1 MSMVK
6 GMPKYN
12 TRIRSLIMVLV
23 ALSMLALGAYTLHA
37 ENQMPQ
43 IIGSGPV
50 IAITAGVPLWNP
62 FTPGNVLGAVWTYM
76 PLAAYNAISGQF
88 WPILAQNW
96 TLQTFPNGSALLT
109 IYLRPGLYWY
119 NGSATIPFTA
129 WDVYAYF
136 YIEAKA
142 FKTYTAWMNYSLIDE
157 DIKVLN
163 NYTIQFLFQKW
174 TPYLLNTILTTYV
187 YTPWPVW
194 SWAVNALKGM
204 NMTEAYNFGQNN
216 ITRFN
221 APYWALSPWY
231 NSYFGPTGLSFTLLP
246 PNLLEAWGQV
256 FPFNAWMYYNPTIKE
271 IGTTS
276 NTQTLEYIMAGE
288 IDYTGAVLSEAQ
300 IGIVNKTSGW
310 STLTIPA
317 YNTIGFVINP
327 HYYPWDIPQVREALC
342 YVINRTEV
350 AASWGLSLARPD
362 YYPQPIVPETI
373 ATFPPDV
380 RQFIIPCSY
389 DPAKASQILQSLG
402 FYKKGGYWYTPNG
415 TQLALTVIAP
425 AGWTDWDTMAQDAV
439 EQLDAFG
446 INAKL
451 LTIDVGTFWSV
462 TLPNAE
468 YEALING
475 IANAPSYSTMWI
487 WTNWPWWEEGR
498 AISAGVSGS
507 DAWPFQ
513 WPNGTCSPVIVPT
526 TPNIPNGTIVWCVNS
541 TFGYINL
548 TNWQSF
554 VTQYS
559 PGEPEYDLALEV
571 IFAWM
576 HYFVPIVPLYD
587 KYWPFEYST
596 SIMDPG
602 WLFQGYVYDNY
613 PGLLAVF
620 LEYQPWGYGNQPFS
634 VNTWGL
640 FAPKGIV
647 PPVAQAIANGSIW
660 TKYPQYAAFLGIPTP
675 DPMLQEAVAS
685 YFHIPYTPVT
695 TTTSTTTTTTT
706 TTTPVTTTSTTT
718 STITTTATTTTT
730 AVSTVTSTATVTSTV
745 TTTSTTTT
753 TAVSTVTVTKPVIST
768 ALVIGIVVIVI
779 VIAAVAAI
787 IALRR
792 R

>member
-1 MSMVK
+1 MFTGKVYVFLVVAVVMV
-6 GMPKYN
+6 
-12 TRIRSLIMVLV
+12 VV
-23 ALSMLALGAYTLHA
+23 AAYSINIA
-37 ENQMPQ
+37 QAQQKPQ
-43 IIGSGPV
+43 IIFPVAGTSWV
-50 IAITAGVPLWNP
+50 IAPGTPIYNPYSPTTIAGCSIV
-62 FTPGNVLGAVWTYM
+62 GAMTYL
-76 PLAAYNAISGQF
+76 PLAFYNSMTNSYL
-88 WPILAQNW
+88 PVLADNW
-96 TLQTFPNGSALLT
+96 TIQVLPNGSGILT
-109 IYLRPGLYWY
+109 VHLRPGFYWF

-129 WDVYAYF
+129 WDAYARF
-136 YIEAKA
+136 YIGIKA
-142 FKTYTAWMNYSLIDE
+142 FGWYRPYMLPQYADE
-157 DIKVLN
+157 DVRVID

-174 TPYLLNTILTTYV
+174 TALRLYYVLTTCMS
-187 YTPWPVW
+187 TPWPVW
-194 SWAVNALKGM
+194 EPIVNELKAM
-204 NMTEAYNFGQNN
+204 NTTQAIKFSDN
-216 ITRFN
+216 ITKFVV
-221 APYWALSPWY
+221 PYWGLFPYYLTYFSSNYMLITLEPSNLLSDWFRIFPLADWYYYDPTYEAIWGSNTVALESYLAGKGTWG
-231 NSYFGPTGLSFTLLP
+231 SAGFSMQQVEVLEQHGIGIYFGPSFFTM
-246 PNLLEAWGQV
+246 G
-256 FPFNAWMYYNPTIKE
+256 I
-271 IGTTS
+271 
-276 NTQTLEYIMAGE
+276 
-288 IDYTGAVLSEAQ
+288 AV
-300 IGIVNKTSGW
+300 
-310 STLTIPA
+310 
-317 YNTIGFVINP
+317 NP
-327 HYYPWDIPQVREALC
+327 HYYPWNIPQVREALC
-342 YVINRTEV
+342 YVINRTET
-350 AASWGLSLARPD
+350 AEAWGLAISHPD
-362 YYPQPIVPETI
+362 YYPEPVVPEVIDTY
-373 ATFPPDV
+373 PPDV

-389 DPAKASQILQSLG
+389 NWTKASQMLQSLG
-402 FYKKGGYWYTPNG
+402 FKKINGYWYTPNG